1 MKQILILATILSSS
15 LISSVANA
23 EWTKV
28 AENVNGS
35 RTLHERQGLMV
46 K

>member
-1 MKQILILATILSSS
+1 MKKLLILITFLSS
-15 LISSVANA
+15 LVMTSVAKA

-28 AENVNGS
+28 AESVNGS

>member
-1 MKQILILATILSSS
+1 MKQLLVLITLLSS
-15 LISSVANA
+15 LIMPSVAYA

>member
-1 MKQILILATILSSS
+1 MRKLLILTIFLSS
-15 LISSVANA
+15 LIMTSVANA

>member
-1 MKQILILATILSSS
+1 MMTSAG
-15 LISSVANA
+15 NA

-35 RTLHERQGLMV
+35 RTPHERQGFMV

>member
-1 MKQILILATILSSS
+1 MKQLLPLPTFLSS
-15 LISSVANA
+15 LVITFVANA

-35 RTLHERQGLMV
+35 RTLHEWQGPMV